1 MRLAGAG
8 VAVVVGVARSGGC
21 GSGRYGGGGC
31 GSGSGRVFGGHVSG
45 GSYIGEQDAVEQ
57 PQCGS
62 SSVAAA
68 AVWHRQQ
75 CGVGSPVASAWQY
88 QRGGVIAVAGQQ

>member
-31 GSGSGRVFGGHVSG
+31 GSGSGRVFGGHDSG
-45 GSYIGEQDAVEQ
+45 GSGIGEQDAVEQ

-62 SSVAAA
+62 S
-68 AVWHRQQ
+68 AVWPQRQWWQ
-75 CGVGSPVASAWQY
+75 RHSRLYEGRVATTTSRAD
-88 QRGGVIAVAGQQ
+88 RKCRIS

>member
-31 GSGSGRVFGGHVSG
+31 GSGSGRVFGGHDSG
-45 GSYIGEQDAVEQ
+45 GSGIDEQDAVEQ
-57 PQCGS
+57 PQCMN
-62 SSVAAA
+62 
-68 AVWHRQQ
+68 
-75 CGVGSPVASAWQY
+75 
-88 QRGGVIAVAGQQ
+88 